1 MEKTEIS
8 KIADAINGHLSIN
21 KSSPF
26 LRGIKKGL
34 DKKICVTG
42 VSIDSRTTKK
52 GDIFFALKGE
62 KFDGHNFVNDAI
74 SKGAAA
80 IVVSERVTLIRKLPS
95 ILVKDTTT
103 ALQDFAKYYRSMF
116 NVKVVGITGS
126 NGKTTTKD
134 ILTSVLSQKNSVLST
149 TGNFN
154 NHIGLP
160 LTLFQLEKKH
170 RYCVLEMGANHKGE
184 IVRLCEIS
192 SPSVGIVTN
201 IGTAH
206 IGNFGSLKNIL
217 KEKAELFNSLGCNGI
232 AVINNDD
239 EFITSFAEK
248 IKCRKITFG
257 IKNSADVMACDILL
271 KAENTTFSLQYK
283 KRKEKI
289 VLPVAGLFNVY
300 NAIAAASAAVTL
312 GYSVNEIAAGIRNF
326 VSPTKRMERINLKNG
341 IVIVN
346 DSYNANPTSMR
357 LAIENFAKIFY
368 NSRKVLVLGDMLELG
383 EMEIAEHKKIGEFIK
398 TNKYADIV
406 LTVGDLAKHITAQS
420 GGVWFENKNKLSEY
434 LKKNL
439 KKGDAVFFKAS
450 RKIGL
455 EEVVEKITAIK
466 GRLQR

>member
-8 KIADAINGHLSIN
+8 KIADMINGHLSIN
-21 KSSPF
+21 KE
-26 LRGIKKGL
+26 IY
-34 DKKICVTG
+34 VTG

-52 GDIFFALKGE
+52 GDIFFAIKGE
-62 KFDGHNFVNDAI
+62 NLDGHNFVNNAI

-80 IVVSERVTLIRKLPS
+80 IVVSERVTLIRKLPA
-95 ILVKDTTT
+95 IYVKDTTK
-103 ALQDFAKYYRSMF
+103 ALQDFAKHYRNMF
-116 NVKVVGITGS
+116 NVKVIGITGS

-134 ILTSVLSQKNSVLST
+134 ILTSVLSQKTSVLST
-149 TGNFN
+149 PGNFN

-160 LTLFQLEKKH
+160 LTLFQLEKMH

-184 IVRLCEIS
+184 IARLCEIS
-192 SPSVGIVTN
+192 SPSVGIITN

-217 KEKAELFNSLGCNGI
+217 KEKAEIFNSLGFNGI
-232 AVINNDD
+232 AVINSDD
-239 EFITSFAEK
+239 EFITSFVEK
-248 IKCRKITFG
+248 IKCKKITFG

-300 NAIAAASAAVTL
+300 NALAGASTAVSL
-312 GYSVNEIAAGIRNF
+312 GYSVNEIVAGIQNF
-326 VSPTKRMERINLKNG
+326 VPPAKRMETINLKNG

-357 LAIENFAKIFY
+357 MAIENFAKIFY
-368 NSRKVLVLGDMLELG
+368 NSRKILVLGNMLELG
-383 EMEIAEHKKIGEFIK
+383 NFEIAEHKKIGEFIK
-398 TNKYADIV
+398 TNKYADKV
-406 LTVGDLAKHITAQS
+406 LTVGDLAKYITDKS

-434 LKKNL
+434 LEKNL
-439 KKGDAVFFKAS
+439 KYGDAVLFKAS
-450 RKIGL
+450 RKIAL
-455 EEVVEKITAIK
+455 EEVVKILIP
-466 GRLQR
+466 

>member
-8 KIADAINGHLSIN
+8 KIADAIKGHLFIN
-21 KSSPF
+21 K
-26 LRGIKKGL
+26 
-34 DKKICVTG
+34 KIFITG

-62 KFDGHNFVNDAI
+62 NFDGHNFIKNAI

-80 IVVSERVTLIRKLPS
+80 VVISRLPS
-95 ILVKDTTT
+95 PVSRFPSIVVKDTTT
-103 ALQDFAKYYRSMF
+103 ALQDFAKYYRSKF
-116 NVKVVGITGS
+116 NLKVIGITGS

-134 ILTSVLSQKNSVLST
+134 ILTSVLSQKTPVLST
-149 TGNFN
+149 AGNFN

-170 RYCVLEMGANHKGE
+170 RYCVLEMGTNHKGE
-184 IVRLCEIS
+184 IARLCEIS
-192 SPSVGIVTN
+192 LPSAGIVTN

-206 IGNFGSLKNIL
+206 IGNFGSVKNIL
-217 KEKAELFNSLGCNGI
+217 KEKSELFNSLGSNGI

-239 EFITSFAEK
+239 EFITLYAAK
-248 IKCRKITFG
+248 INCKKITFG
-257 IKNSADVMACDILL
+257 IKNIADVMACDILL
-271 KAENTTFSLQYK
+271 KSENTTFSLQYK

-289 VLPVAGLFNVY
+289 VLPAAGLFNVY
-300 NAIAAASAAVTL
+300 NALAAASTAVTL

-326 VSPTKRMERINLKNG
+326 VPPAKRMETLNLKNG

-368 NSRKVLVLGDMLELG
+368 NNRKILVLGDMLELG
-383 EMEIAEHKKIGEFIK
+383 GVEIAEHKKIGEFIK
-398 TNKYADIV
+398 RNRYADSV

-420 GGVWFENKNKLSEY
+420 GGIWFENKNKLSEY

-439 KKGDAVFFKAS
+439 KYGDAVLFKAS
-450 RKIGL
+450 RKIAL
-455 EEVVEKITAIK
+455 EDVVNSLI
-466 GRLQR
+466 L

>member
-8 KIADAINGHLSIN
+8 KIADTIKGHLSIN
-21 KSSPF
+21 KE
-26 LRGIKKGL
+26 
-34 DKKICVTG
+34 ICVTG
-42 VSIDSRTTKK
+42 VSINSRTTRK

-62 KFDGHNFVNDAI
+62 NLDGHNFVNDAI

-80 IVVSERVTLIRKLPS
+80 IVVSERVSLIRKLPA
-95 ILVKDTTT
+95 IYVKDTTT
-103 ALQDFAKYYRSMF
+103 ALQDFAKHYRHKF
-116 NVKVVGITGS
+116 NVKVIGITGS

-134 ILTSVLSQKNSVLST
+134 ILTSVLSQKSSVLST
-149 TGNFN
+149 AGNFN

-184 IVRLCEIS
+184 IAHLCEIS
-192 SPSVGIVTN
+192 SPSAGIITN

-217 KEKAELFNSLGCNGI
+217 KEKTVLFNSLGSNGI

-239 EFITSFAEK
+239 EFITSFAPK
-248 IKCRKITFG
+248 IKCKKITFG
-257 IKNSADVMACDILL
+257 IKNRADVMACDILL

-300 NAIAAASAAVTL
+300 NALAGASAAVTL
-312 GYSVNEIAAGIRNF
+312 GYSVNEIAVGTRNF
-326 VSPTKRMERINLKNG
+326 VPPAHRMETLNLKNG
-341 IVIVN
+341 IVVVN

-368 NSRKVLVLGDMLELG
+368 NNRKILVLGDMLELG
-383 EMEIAEHKKIGEFIK
+383 NFEIAKHKKIGEFIK
-398 TNKYADIV
+398 TNKYADKV
-406 LTVGDLAKHITAQS
+406 LTVGDLAKNITAQS

-434 LKKNL
+434 LEKNL
-439 KKGDAVFFKAS
+439 KYGDAVFFKAS
-450 RKIGL
+450 RKIAL
-455 EEVVEKITAIK
+455 EEIVKTLNSK
-466 GRLQR
+466 L